1 MELMSDTELRRRAF
15 NILFKELGE
24 INTIRFLS
32 QITYEKKDYME
43 LQDALFKD
51 MTIDEIY
58 EKARDYEKQKY
69 VVS

>member
-1 MELMSDTELRRRAF
+1 MELMSDTELRRKAF

-24 INTIRFLS
+24 INTVRFLS
-32 QITYEKKDYME
+32 QIICEKKDYME

-58 EKARDYEKQKY
+58 EKARDYEKQRY
-69 VVS
+69 AVS